1 MNRSAAHGP
10 AIDPFVRDLFD
21 ARDDAEPSVATL
33 LDVDREYR
41 ERRDR
46 LPRITPRQFNPG
58 GKARLPILHT
68 TRGPWRFTA
77 LHSNTALAHRLRR
90 THDWVVIYFHA
101 GQHPE
106 GRRTVVTETRGE
118 LEGRRVV
125 RGRETE
131 CPGEVAGQPRQP
143 EAERPKL
150 AS

>member
-1 MNRSAAHGP
+1 MSRRVSHEAAT
-10 AIDPFVRDLFD
+10 DPFVRDLFD

-58 GKARLPILHT
+58 GKACLPILHT

-77 LHSNTALAHRLRR
+77 LYSNTALAHRLRR
-90 THDWVVIYFHA
+90 TRDWVVIYFHA
-101 GQHPE
+101 GLRPE
-106 GRRTVVTETRGE
+106 GRRTVVTETRGP

-131 CPGEVAGQPRQP
+131 RPGEIAQPRHGEVQ
-143 EAERPKL
+143 RPKL